1 MKLKKCMKRISA
13 TLLAATMV
21 VTALP
26 NQPKVQAEEFPEE
39 ILFPISI
46 LDFRADNLFFE
57 YAPSW
62 NGGGH
67 GDDFA
72 NLQSGGRGFVET
84 HLESDKDSI
93 YYGLPVYKEE
103 KVKRIAELTYQQLN
117 YRDSAATVLDTEY
130 IDGKINPISARHY
143 IRRKDWVVLD
153 AEDTDKY
160 KEDYTNAHY
169 GGIKHYSEIGGSAE
183 ISAWNDCLQGYGVGY
198 IGGPGN
204 GTVTFKYFNENT
216 AGNYDI
222 RIFAMSADP
231 RKFNVT
237 VNGTTTLTTANID
250 NDSWYTPTQDPSA
263 ILTGV
268 PLRAGDNTI
277 VFSGVGTDWAPNLDR
292 IEISTVKA
300 TDTAPPDENA
310 LFTVEAEN
318 PGSEI
323 TIARWW
329 HDNSPWGGW
338 WEGNGEGSIVTD
350 ADPKL
355 NYSNN
360 GYAEIKNWNWSSSD
374 GDLSN
379 GSSYKSGSFNLSA
392 GLNAGKYDI
401 RVYYTR
407 NADNYM
413 GFVVNSNGEQ
423 GQDGAG
429 ANGDPTKNPF
439 VISNVDLKKTGNVIR
454 FRGNGTRIDKFVICK
469 AGTGGLGAPALDDY
483 PLGNYKESKE
493 KFNVDR
499 INNTTGAE
507 EPDGVADYGWY
518 DIETCFDYAYFIS
531 AHMFKSHPS
540 LNKPYSDYNNL
551 VFHKVEG
558 DDPFPYYEFMGDKLH
573 KSASDGLIYNPTNRS
588 IRNGSNADVK
598 TAEGEFRTT
607 PGEMFIADRVTKDYP
622 TIDTNYTTSTG
633 THNFLYTVRTHSR
646 FVYKKGAD
654 QTFYFSGDDDVYVF
668 INGQLLID
676 MGGAHEQQ
684 NGTFNLDD
692 LAEENPELDLRN
704 GKAVDFDFFY
714 VERHTTESNFYGKMN
729 FKLANDEVSLQWP
742 EDIQNMEDKAIPY
755 GWVVDLNYK
764 FESNREL
771 TTNKNIVFSDQFG
784 NKIGYG
790 KDRDGNLFTEGIT
803 LANGVRLR
811 DEKQLIV
818 TVTRDGKAE
827 PEVTTFDFSD
837 TTASSAEEKS
847 LVAEFFKN
855 LELEQGDTISIDGI
869 IFDSSIRN
877 FDSYDATEDP
887 RVRKITFD
895 TRADYEMY
903 MTMGGTNKI
912 EDTVAIPNHVTQST
926 TVNMQMGRLTV
937 SAKIEGLGENMEAR
951 KDLSAYG
958 KFTISRPESLDDPDT
973 DEDERIVYQNQMDIA
988 KGDNIIVFDAVK
1000 PEPPEDNTIYEKALP
1015 RGRYKLN
1022 MDTTVLTGYDLSVEI
1037 RVTKP
1042 NGDKVEVEVMKGD
1055 TKIVDGQTY
1064 SFDTLYLDLEP
1075 EIIGGKWVYPEVEY
1089 ILKAIRKVNP
1099 LKDLT

>member
-72 NLQSGGRGFVET
+72 TLQSGGKGFVET

-117 YRDSAATVLDTEY
+117 YHDSAATVLDTEY

-143 IRRKDWVVLD
+143 IRKKEWIVLD
-153 AEDTDKY
+153 AEDTGKY

-169 GGIKHYSEIGGSAE
+169 GGIKHYSELGGSAE
-183 ISAWNDCLQGYGVGY
+183 INAWNDCLQGYGVGY
-198 IGGPGN
+198 IGGPDN
-204 GTVTFKYFNENT
+204 GTVTFKYFNEGE

-222 RIFAMSADP
+222 RIYAMSADP
-231 RKFNVT
+231 RKFNVK
-237 VNGTTTLTTANID
+237 VGTNSYTTGNI
-250 NDSWYTPTQDPSA
+250 NTGTWYVPGEDPSA
-263 ILTGV
+263 VLTGV
-268 PLRAGDNTI
+268 PLVAGDNTI

-292 IEISTVKA
+292 IEISTMSSTAVDESLLA
-300 TDTAPPDENA
+300 TI
-310 LFTVEAEN
+310 EAEDAPVRVDTQAYRN
-318 PGSEI
+318 EI
-323 TIARWW
+323 R
-329 HDNSPWGGW
+329 N
-338 WEGNGEGSIVTD
+338 D
-350 ADPKL
+350 AA
-355 NYSNN
+355 YSN
-360 GYAEIKNWNWSSSD
+360 
-374 GDLSN
+374 
-379 GSSYKSGSFNLSA
+379 
-392 GLNAGKYDI
+392 GKYVHIDWWNEWAYQKTFSWSGATGDYDI
-401 RVYYTR
+401 WVYYTKS
-407 NADNYM
+407 
-413 GFVVNSNGEQ
+413 NSNWTNYRVNGTEVGGETL
-423 GQDGAG
+423 GIKD
-429 ANGDPTKNPF
+429 DPKKNPH
-439 VISNVDLKKTGNVIR
+439 VLSNVHLIR
-454 FRGNGTRIDKFVICK
+454 GTNRNTFSFLGDNTNIDKLEIHEHAEIGENDPF
-469 AGTGGLGAPALDDY
+469 GY
-483 PLGNYKESKE
+483 PLGSYAESKA
-493 KFNVDR
+493 KYNVDR

-558 DDPFPYYEFMGDKLH
+558 DDPFPYYEFMGDQHH

-607 PGEMFIADRVTKDYP
+607 PGEMFIADRVAKDYP

-684 NGTFNLDD
+684 DGTFNLDD

-827 PEVTTFDFSD
+827 PEVTTFNFGDTTDFS
-837 TTASSAEEKS
+837 AIEKS
-847 LVAEFFKN
+847 MVADFFKN
-855 LELEQGDTISIDGI
+855 LELEQGDSVTIDGI
-869 IFDSSIRN
+869 IFDSSIRT
-877 FDSYDATEDP
+877 FDSYDATGDP

-1000 PEPPEDNTIYEKALP
+1000 PEPPEENTIYEKALP